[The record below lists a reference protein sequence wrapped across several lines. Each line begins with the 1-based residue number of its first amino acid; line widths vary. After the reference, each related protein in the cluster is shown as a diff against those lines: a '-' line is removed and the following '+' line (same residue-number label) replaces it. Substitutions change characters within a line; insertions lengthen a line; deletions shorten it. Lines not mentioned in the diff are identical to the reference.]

1 MWIRF
6 HRFKYPRILY
16 FHKGRKQMKK
26 TYKGLAIAVLFLVF
40 GVLLPSDL
48 CNKDTIE
55 IQKNQNQ
62 PRATQLRDINNPVGI
77 LHKGYRIFGFGF
89 VLYMGVI
96 NSSWHHIAYETNYS
110 FRGLFYKANLL
121 VTNQDD
127 MQFHGYCLFIKDV
140 SSGTIYNK
148 KELPLDFYID
158 NFTGLIGLSY
168 YHYPHGASGCGFYL
182 FGNADYF
189 QAYSL

>member
-1 MWIRF
+1 
-6 HRFKYPRILY
+6 
-16 FHKGRKQMKK
+16 MKK

-110 FRGLFYKANLL
+110 SVDCFTK
-121 VTNQDD
+121 Q
-127 MQFHGYCLFIKDV
+127 I
-140 SSGTIYNK
+140 SS
-148 KELPLDFYID
+148 
-158 NFTGLIGLSY
+158 
-168 YHYPHGASGCGFYL
+168 
-182 FGNADYF
+182 
-189 QAYSL
+189 